1 MDREE
6 GGIRGQTPYRETS
19 ERIKRRPARAG
30 PSIHRTGAARPAS
43 HRAPRREDSGAT
55 GETVWQS
62 SHAEGSGLHWRTFDH
77 ATGQKIGASV
87 KPIRRSGR
95 VRLWVVERLSAR
107 QPNAVECAG
116 SQSGLHGQVTEP
128 SGKLIPHA
136 PTDPMQRGDAV
147 RIQNLC
153 GLTAMATL
161 ISPTAAQ
168 GRRCAGVPAGA
179 NSAGRRPS
187 GAASGC

>member
-116 SQSGLHGQVTEP
+116 SQSGPARPGHGAQWQAHPACTYGSNAARRCGPDSEP
-128 SGKLIPHA
+128 LRPH
-136 PTDPMQRGDAV
+136 RNGDADLSDS
-147 RIQNLC
+147 RTRAPMRWST
-153 GLTAMATL
+153 G
-161 ISPTAAQ
+161 
-168 GRRCAGVPAGA
+168 
-179 NSAGRRPS
+179 
-187 GAASGC
+187 GCE